1 MTDDTHMTA
10 LHASLTVAPNGRVVI
25 PADIRAALGVKDGG
39 KLIARIE
46 NGALV
51 LETIQAAVAR
61 AQAMVR
67 KYVPEG
73 TSLVDEFIA
82 ERRVEAGR
90 E

>member
-1 MTDDTHMTA
+1 MM
-10 LHASLTVAPNGRVVI
+10 VAPNGRVVI

-39 KLIARIE
+39 KLIARVE

-73 TSLVDEFIA
+73 TNLVDEFIA
-82 ERRVEAGR
+82 DRRAEAERE
-90 E
+90 

>member
-1 MTDDTHMTA
+1 MADDTNMSG
-10 LHASLTVAPNGRVVI
+10 LRASLMVAPNGRVVI

-39 KLIARIE
+39 KLIARVE

-51 LETIQAAVAR
+51 LETIQSAVAR

-67 KYVPEG
+67 KYIPEG
-73 TSLVDEFIA
+73 TSLVDELIA
-82 ERRVEAGR
+82 ERRAEAER